1 MNILESGYP
10 GYVKS
15 MPENIIEFPEKSSA
29 QQYKE
34 SEFFR
39 EKSRDEVMEWLNV
52 KYEKVFRY
60 IAWDEENANRSDA
73 WLVIFSMK
81 PKKYMDDGCWGYRE
95 KDFNDIESMPAEV
108 IKNTDMLEISWNNK
122 SATDL
127 EKLLAKWDKAHDGT
141 R

>member
-1 MNILESGYP
+1 MAENVIELP
-10 GYVKS
+10 KKS
-15 MPENIIEFPEKSSA
+15 AA

-39 EKSRDEVMEWLNV
+39 EKSREEVMAWLKV
-52 KYEKVFRY
+52 KYEKGFRY
-60 IAWDEENANRSDA
+60 VVRDEENANRSDA

-108 IKNTDMLEISWNNK
+108 IKNTDMLEINWNNR
-122 SATDL
+122 SATDI
-127 EKLLAKWDKAHDGT
+127 EKLLTKWGKADGGT

>member
-1 MNILESGYP
+1 MSDEVVS
-10 GYVKS
+10 
-15 MPENIIEFPEKSSA
+15 FPTKTEK
-29 QQYKE
+29 QKYQE

-39 EKSRDEVMEWLNV
+39 DKSREDTIVWLKD
-52 KYEKVFRY
+52 KYKKGFRY
-60 IAWDEENANRSDA
+60 VVRDEENANRSDA
-73 WLVIFSMK
+73 WLVVFSMK
-81 PKKYMDDGCWGYRE
+81 PKKYKDDGCWGYRE

>member
-1 MNILESGYP
+1 
-10 GYVKS
+10 

-39 EKSRDEVMEWLNV
+39 EKSREEVMAWLNV
-52 KYEKVFRY
+52 KYEKGFRY
-60 IAWDEENANRSDA
+60 IARDEENVNRSDA

>member
-1 MNILESGYP
+1 MAENVIELP
-10 GYVKS
+10 KKS
-15 MPENIIEFPEKSSA
+15 AA
-29 QQYKE
+29 QEYRE

-39 EKSRDEVMEWLNV
+39 EKSREEVMAWLEV
-52 KYEKVFRY
+52 KYEKGFRY
-60 IAWDEENANRSDA
+60 VVRDEENANRSDA

-81 PKKYMDDGCWGYRE
+81 PKKYMDDGSWGYRE

-122 SATDL
+122 SATDI

>member
-1 MNILESGYP
+1 
-10 GYVKS
+10 

-52 KYEKVFRY
+52 KYEKGFRY
-60 IAWDEENANRSDA
+60 IARDEENANRSDA

>member
-1 MNILESGYP
+1 MNDNVVS
-10 GYVKS
+10 
-15 MPENIIEFPEKSSA
+15 FPAKTEK
-29 QQYKE
+29 QKYHE

-39 EKSRDEVMEWLNV
+39 GKSRDEVMGWLKV
-52 KYEKVFRY
+52 KYEKGFRY
-60 IAWDEENANRSDA
+60 VVRDEENANRSEA

-108 IKNTDMLEISWNNK
+108 IKNTDILEISWDNR
-122 SATDL
+122 SATDI
-127 EKLLAKWDKAHDGT
+127 EKLLAKWGKADDGT

>member
-1 MNILESGYP
+1 MDK
-10 GYVKS
+10 V
-15 MPENIIEFPEKSSA
+15 IEFPEKSAA

-39 EKSRDEVMEWLNV
+39 EKSRADVMEWLKE
-52 KYEKVFRY
+52 KYEKGFRY
-60 IAWDEENANRSDA
+60 VVRDEENANRSDA

-81 PKKYMDDGCWGYRE
+81 PKKYMDDRCWGYRE

-108 IKNTDMLEISWNNK
+108 IKNTDMLEINWNNR
-122 SATDL
+122 SATDI
-127 EKLLAKWDKAHDGT
+127 EKLLTKWGKADGGT

>member
-1 MNILESGYP
+1 MIDNVVS
-10 GYVKS
+10 
-15 MPENIIEFPEKSSA
+15 FPAKTEK
-29 QQYKE
+29 QKYQE

-39 EKSRDEVMEWLNV
+39 DKSRDEVMEWLKV
-52 KYEKVFRY
+52 KYEKGFRY
-60 IAWDEENANRSDA
+60 VVRDEENANRSDA

-108 IKNTDMLEISWNNK
+108 IKNTDMLEINWNNR
-122 SATDL
+122 SATDI
-127 EKLLAKWDKAHDGT
+127 EKLLAKWGKADDGT

>member
-1 MNILESGYP
+1 
-10 GYVKS
+10 
-15 MPENIIEFPEKSSA
+15 MPENIIEFPKKTAA

-39 EKSRDEVMEWLNV
+39 EKSRADVMEWLKE
-52 KYEKVFRY
+52 KYEKGFRY
-60 IAWDEENANRSDA
+60 VVRDEENANRSEA

-108 IKNTDMLEISWNNK
+108 IKNTDMLEINWNNR
-122 SATDL
+122 SATDI
-127 EKLLAKWDKAHDGT
+127 EKLLTKWGKADGGT

>member
-1 MNILESGYP
+1 MDK
-10 GYVKS
+10 V
-15 MPENIIEFPEKSSA
+15 IEFPEKSAA

-39 EKSRDEVMEWLNV
+39 EKSRADVMEWLKE
-52 KYEKVFRY
+52 KYEKGFRY
-60 IAWDEENANRSDA
+60 VVRDEENANRSDA

-108 IKNTDMLEISWNNK
+108 IKNTDMLEINWNNR
-122 SATDL
+122 SATDI
-127 EKLLAKWDKAHDGT
+127 EKLLTKWGKADGGT